1 MAGQRTPHRYP
12 EKHSISKLLE
22 LFVSS
27 RDMIYGESHPNRVSE
42 VQDETP
48 KRETRPSSSKQPSA
62 STMFSTSELARQDT
76 QTDLLADSRANLPRL
91 PSVKCSSTSRCISS
105 TRIFESIH

>member
-12 EKHSISKLLE
+12 EKHSMSKFLE

-76 QTDLLADSRANLPRL
+76 QTRLLSSLYVSYFRLLLA
-91 PSVKCSSTSRCISS
+91 
-105 TRIFESIH
+105 